1 LNCVLVL
8 TLAQM
13 LAASGLTVVV
23 ILGGIVGAQLA
34 SEPSWATVPLSLSI
48 VAMALTTV
56 PASLLMRRVGRR
68 AGLIAGALIGVCA
81 GLIAARGIAI
91 ADFRVFCAGSMLLG
105 SSMAFTQQYRFAAC
119 ESVAP
124 EQASRAVSFVL
135 IGSLGAALVN
145 PQLALAARDW
155 FGTEYAGSFVV
166 VSLLYLAA
174 AITLSRLR
182 LPAAPPAVTQG
193 SQESVRSLLAQ
204 PTFRIAIFASA
215 CAYVVMSFVMTAA
228 PISMHMLDHH
238 GVEATTWVI
247 QSHVL
252 AMYLPS
258 LFSGRIIARYGERR
272 MMIVGGTLLAACAA
286 ISLGGHQ
293 MMHYWWGLV
302 MLGIGWNLL
311 FVAGTTLLV
320 RTAQGPAR
328 YKALAISEFTV
339 FGSQACASLL
349 AGLAVQQLGW
359 QALNLLT
366 LPLLAA
372 LVFAASRLTAG
383 KTAIADRATA

>member
-1 LNCVLVL
+1 
-8 TLAQM
+8 M

-48 VAMALTTV
+48 VTMALTTV
-56 PASLLMRRVGRR
+56 PASLLMRRIGRR
-68 AGLIAGALIGVCA
+68 AGLIAGALVGVCG
-81 GLIAARGIAI
+81 GLIAAYGVSI
-91 ADFRVFCAGSMLLG
+91 ADLRVFCAGSMLLG

-119 ESVAP
+119 ESVEP
-124 EQASRAVSFVL
+124 ERAGRAVSHVL
-135 IGSLGAALVN
+135 VGSLGAALVN

-155 FGTEYAGSFVV
+155 FGAEYAGSFVV

-182 LPAAPPAVTQG
+182 LPATPAAVAHG
-193 SQESVRSLLAQ
+193 RESVRDLLAL
-204 PTFRIAIFASA
+204 PAFRIAVFASA
-215 CAYVVMSFVMTAA
+215 CAYAVMSFVMTAA

-258 LFSGRIIARYGERR
+258 LFSGRIVARYGERNV
-272 MMIVGGTLLAACAA
+272 MLAGSALLATCAA
-286 ISLGGHQ
+286 ISLGGHH

-328 YKALAISEFTV
+328 YKALAIGEFTV

-349 AGLAVQQLGW
+349 AGLAVQKLGW
-359 QALNLLT
+359 LLLNLMT
-366 LPLLAA
+366 LPLLAI
-372 LVFAASRLTAG
+372 LVLAASRLTSS

>member
-1 LNCVLVL
+1 VLVL
-8 TLAQM
+8 AIAQM

-34 SEPSWATVPLSLSI
+34 SQPSWATVPLSLSI
-48 VAMALTTV
+48 VTMALTTV

-68 AGLIAGALIGVCA
+68 TGLIIGALIGVCG
-81 GLIAARGIAI
+81 GLVAARGISI
-91 ADFRVFCAGSMLLG
+91 ADFRVFCAGSMVLG

-124 EQASRAVSFVL
+124 EQAGRAVSWVL
-135 IGSLGAALVN
+135 VGSLGAALMN
-145 PQLALAARDW
+145 PQLALAARHW
-155 FGTEYAGSFVV
+155 FRTEYAGSFVV

-174 AITLSRLR
+174 AIALSRLR
-182 LPAAPPAVTQG
+182 LPTSPAPTTHDAH
-193 SQESVRSLLAQ
+193 ESVRDLLAR
-204 PTFRIAIFASA
+204 PDLRIGVFASA
-215 CAYVVMSFVMTAA
+215 CAYAVMSFVMTAA

-252 AMYLPS
+252 AMYVPS
-258 LFSGRIIARYGERR
+258 LFSGRLVVRYGERS
-272 MMIVGGTLLAACAA
+272 MMMTGGALLAACAA
-286 ISLGGHQ
+286 VSLRGHE

-302 MLGIGWNLL
+302 LLGIGWNLL

-320 RTAQGPAR
+320 RAAQGPAR
-328 YKALAISEFTV
+328 YKALAVGEFTV

-349 AGLAVQQLGW
+349 AGLAVQKLGW
-359 QALNLLT
+359 LTLNLMT
-366 LPLLAA
+366 LPLLAI
-372 LVFAASRLTAG
+372 LVFAASRLTASR
-383 KTAIADRATA
+383 TAIADRATA